1 MKYPSN
7 CVYVDKR
14 GNEVPVNTAVDGIL
28 KVLKHK
34 GGVAIIEIKVRRR
47 EALYMYVNQILTG
60 IAANISKFKGYIP
73 TDIDFV
79 SYIDVAINNNII
91 DMTEEY
97 KNRTK
102 DKQAIGY
109 YKIELSIENFI
120 Y

>member
-7 CVYVDKR
+7 CVYLDKM

-34 GGVAIIEIKVRRR
+34 GGVATIEIKVRRR

-73 TDIDFV
+73 TDIDFI
-79 SYIDVAINNNII
+79 SYMNDVINNNILNL
-91 DMTEEY
+91 TEEY
-97 KNRTK
+97 KSSTK
-102 DKQAIGY
+102 DKQTIGY
-109 YKIELSIENFI
+109 YRIELSIENFVF
-120 Y
+120 